1 MPLAAGHRN
10 SIFFFM
16 FNLNFV
22 SASAAFFFLNSG
34 FFLLSQGVPRN
45 SLLSFSYRKKPSS
58 FAVSHFFL
66 AWFVLLSTFVFVA
79 FFTLTSNL
87 SNGTDASSGKGDCTC
102 SLTLFFYLEPLL
114 PIRSIKKTHSEF
126 PLQYAPGIEKSK
138 SDEDRSRCSSERRV
152 F

>member
-102 SLTLFFYLEPLL
+102 SLTLFFLFRTSFTNTLNKKDAL
-114 PIRSIKKTHSEF
+114 AFFKILSLSIFLKQK
-126 PLQYAPGIEKSK
+126 L
-138 SDEDRSRCSSERRV
+138 
-152 F
+152 